1 MEEEN
6 CNPSEAEISVVT
18 SKFQAKQNANNCI
31 PSSDIGNLL
40 RDLGLVVQTPVLNDL
55 ITKYEPMFIEDNQ
68 CNLDTLID
76 IYIKAYRVQPSE
88 EILYNALK
96 SVCPPGESAVPTH
109 IMRELLMTYG
119 DKLTA
124 EEADEFMTD
133 FDEFGAGVLDPT
145 LVTNNLIHGPK

>member
-1 MEEEN
+1 MPIQKLFEN
-6 CNPSEAEISVVT
+6 T
-18 SKFQAKQNANNCI
+18 I
-31 PSSDIGNLL
+31 PI
-40 RDLGLVVQTPVLNDL
+40 
-55 ITKYEPMFIEDNQ
+55 
-68 CNLDTLID
+68 
-76 IYIKAYRVQPSE
+76 
-88 EILYNALK
+88 
-96 SVCPPGESAVPTH
+96 H